1 MNGARA
7 SVLRRLAAHLCAV
20 DLGHPLRV
28 GIDGICGS
36 GKTTF
41 GSELVEE
48 VSAAGRSVVHLDS
61 DGFHQSR
68 DIRYRQGRES
78 AHGYYEDAYDFSSL
92 VRLTLEPLGPGG
104 RLVYATSVHDLASDE
119 PRVVWNTAAR
129 DAVVVFDATFLQ
141 RDELRAFWDLVVYLD
156 VPREVAYARGVAR
169 DADQIGGVDA
179 ARRAYATRYMAACDL
194 YVAEQDPRGRADVVV
209 DNTDPER
216 PSIVRGV
223 DP

>member
-1 MNGARA
+1 
-7 SVLRRLAAHLCAV
+7 
-20 DLGHPLRV
+20 
-28 GIDGICGS
+28 
-36 GKTTF
+36 
-41 GSELVEE
+41 
-48 VSAAGRSVVHLDS
+48 VSAAGRPVVHLDS

-104 RLVYATSVHDLASDE
+104 RLVYAT
-119 PRVVWNTAAR
+119 
-129 DAVVVFDATFLQ
+129 
-141 RDELRAFWDLVVYLD
+141 
-156 VPREVAYARGVAR
+156 
-169 DADQIGGVDA
+169 
-179 ARRAYATRYMAACDL
+179 CDL